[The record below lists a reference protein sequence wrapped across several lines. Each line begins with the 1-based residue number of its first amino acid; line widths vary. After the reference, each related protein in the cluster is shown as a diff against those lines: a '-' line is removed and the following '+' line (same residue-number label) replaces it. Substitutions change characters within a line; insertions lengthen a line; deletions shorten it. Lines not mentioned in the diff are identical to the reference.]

1 MMFTGE
7 GSILRQSFVQ
17 STQEVKRLTPNTS
30 GNYEILC
37 CQKIEAMR

>member
-7 GSILRQSFVQ
+7 GSILRQLCSKHAG
-17 STQEVKRLTPNTS
+17 SETLNTNTS

-37 CQKIEAMR
+37 CHKIEAMR